1 MFTRVLRIVLHPP
14 VITTIV
20 ITVTISLLLSIE
32 SKVAID
38 YLDVPL
44 LPDPA
49 PLLLPLVLP
58 PGGLLPQPDVLLLQV
73 LVALCWLLEEMLNRI
88 ISSCSEAFSI
98 EIYTIFSHHARSIVD

>member
-49 PLLLPLVLP
+49 PFLLLLVLL

-73 LVALCWLLEEMLNRI
+73 LVALRWLLEEMLTG
-88 ISSCSEAFSI
+88 
-98 EIYTIFSHHARSIVD
+98 YSHRALKHFRSRFIRYFPIMLGAL

>member
-49 PLLLPLVLP
+49 PFLLLLVLL

-73 LVALCWLLEEMLNRI
+73 LVALRWLLEEMLTGYSHRALKHFRLRFI
-88 ISSCSEAFSI
+88 RYFPIMLGAF
-98 EIYTIFSHHARSIVD
+98 

>member
-1 MFTRVLRIVLHPP
+1 M
-14 VITTIV
+14 IV
-20 ITVTISLLLSIE
+20 ITITISLLLSIG

-49 PLLLPLVLP
+49 PFLLPLVLL

-73 LVALCWLLEEMLNRI
+73 LVALRWLLEEMLTG
-88 ISSCSEAFSI
+88 
-98 EIYTIFSHHARSIVD
+98 YSHRALKHFRLRFVRYFPIMLGAL